1 MSMAFL
7 GVAEQLSE
15 ELGVPVLNPARTALK
30 TAEALV
36 SSGLRHSKKAYPV
49 PPKVAAG
56 AVALF

>member
-7 GVAEQLSE
+7 GVAEELSD

-36 SSGLRHSKKAYPV
+36 ANGLTHSKKAFPV
-49 PPKVAAG
+49 PPKVATG
-56 AVALF
+56 TVALF